1 VLAGRLL
8 QQQYQC
14 VLAGQTAL
22 ERAKG
27 ERKHEVG
34 AKKSW
39 ELVFGKSRLWMF
51 GVSTSGL
58 DIPLTVL

>member
-1 VLAGRLL
+1 MLAGL
-8 QQQYQC
+8 QLRHQFQC
-14 VLAGQTAL
+14 VLAGQTTL

-27 ERKHEVG
+27 EHKHEVG
-34 AKKSW
+34 TKKSW